1 MKSAVVVAAL
11 LASATAAAQ
20 PALTAPMAQPYYQQ
34 PSQPR
39 PVAETKS
46 ESTATLLAI
55 GTTVGGIALMSTGA
69 RHESGGVV
77 LAGAAMTLI
86 GPSVGHFYAG
96 ETGHGIKMSLLRT
109 GAALVLGAGLV
120 ATFTSVTCDVAA
132 DPNGNNGGCSAGDD
146 DRQTGRRMMWLGG
159 ATLAVATVYDLWDAH
174 NAARRA
180 NVREARRY
188 TLAPAIMTGASGAR
202 ATGLVLGGQF

>member
-1 MKSAVVVAAL
+1 MKSAVIAAAL

-20 PALTAPMAQPYYQQ
+20 PALTAPQPYY
-34 PSQPR
+34 PSAPPA

-69 RHESGGVV
+69 NHESGGVV
-77 LAGAAMTLI
+77 LAGAALTLI

-109 GAALVLGAGLV
+109 GAALVLGAGLI
-120 ATFTSVTCDVAA
+120 ASFTSASCDVAA
-132 DPNGNNGGCSAGDD
+132 DPNGNTGSCGPTKD
-146 DRQTGRRMMWLGG
+146 DRETGRRMMWLGG

-174 NAARRA
+174 NAAHRA

-188 TLAPAIMTGASGAR
+188 TIAPSIMTGASGAR
-202 ATGLVLGGQF
+202 APGLVLGGQF